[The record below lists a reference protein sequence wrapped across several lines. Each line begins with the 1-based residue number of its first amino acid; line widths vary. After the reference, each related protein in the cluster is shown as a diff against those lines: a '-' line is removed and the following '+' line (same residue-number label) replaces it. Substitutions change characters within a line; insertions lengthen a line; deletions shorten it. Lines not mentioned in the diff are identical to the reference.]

1 MIKKK
6 NQMKVNLYASN
17 HHIKTI
23 KVPKGTNVFNEV
35 YVIRVWF
42 KKYIFG
48 SNFVKIVVRPDKLL
62 KNDENEI
69 HVTVKFEQGVEL

>member
-1 MIKKK
+1 MFKEK

-17 HHIKTI
+17 HFIKQI

-48 SNFVKIVVRPDKLL
+48 SNLVKIVVRPDKLL

-69 HVTVKFEQGVEL
+69 HVTVKYEQGVEV